1 MRLQALVE
9 VVGAQACCNNGDDE
23 QEDCEN
29 GKGSQRLAG
38 WLVVLLAVCIGD
50 PHSDELEQEVA
61 QGDEVDDDN
70 ADHTSNGLAADPPRG
85 KEQKKESDNEGG
97 SGEDQ
102 FNGLCVFDDDQK
114 LDGEGQKEEEVK
126 LEEGDVNLCRSQ

>member
-1 MRLQALVE
+1 MGLQTLVE
-9 VVGAQACCNNGDDE
+9 VVRADTRNNDGEEE
-23 QEDCEN
+23 QEDREN
-29 GKGSQRLAG
+29 GECSQRLAG

-61 QGDEVDDDN
+61 QGNEVDDDN

>member
-61 QGDEVDDDN
+61 QGNEVDDDN
-70 ADHTSNGLAADPPRG
+70 
-85 KEQKKESDNEGG
+85 
-97 SGEDQ
+97 EDQ